1 MVKIYLKN
9 SLKLFCLNLNGRQE
23 IMTAAMQIP
32 NRALSSRML
41 CNLRFVFLRGSNA
54 GHFTTFKDAPFHK
67 SHPYFPELFPCL
79 CFHLNSLQNCKG
91 EKTEPGK
98 ENCYEWDTSF
108 WPQSKWENLIFS
120 CKNADFGSWRQCDD
134 ETLEVHQIRRSIEII
149 TTATFL

>member
-1 MVKIYLKN
+1 MVKFYLKN

-32 NRALSSRML
+32 NRASSSRML
-41 CNLRFVFLRGSNA
+41 CNLRFVFLPGSNA

-91 EKTEPGK
+91 EKTNRKNRTRKRKLLRMRHFLLATIQMGK
-98 ENCYEWDTSF
+98 SYF
-108 WPQSKWENLIFS
+108 
-120 CKNADFGSWRQCDD
+120 
-134 ETLEVHQIRRSIEII
+134 
-149 TTATFL
+149 FL